1 MKIRILCMFICTLLL
16 SGCWDSE
23 NIEELSLVIGVGLDK
38 PGDKNLELTQQ
49 ILVPKKI
56 SAKEGSSSDPTQLS
70 ITKGETVHQ
79 MMRTS
84 ALKHNPTF
92 SQHLRLILLSKSV
105 IADEIGMDAI
115 INQFVR
121 DNGTRRSSYVFITNG
136 RTKDIFKM
144 NVEGE
149 PASNVIYDLTE
160 NNKVTIRMME
170 PVTLGEI
177 SEHLTSDDSFL
188 IPHVGEENGKLA
200 INGASIIKNKLWHQ
214 DLTPIEVQNVN
225 LFSGTVEGGVIDL
238 KRDGHLFSYEVY
250 SSKRKIKTDYKD
262 GKFKFTVTRTI
273 EGRLSEDWNP
283 NEDSFKDSYIKSIE
297 KTVEKEVHKT
307 VTTFITEKLQKEIKA
322 DVTGL
327 GNEVR
332 IHYPQK
338 WNKISRKWDDDYF
351 SNAEIDYRVNVIV
364 RDFGTKGANK

>member
-1 MKIRILCMFICTLLL
+1 MKIRILCIFICTLLL
-16 SGCWDSE
+16 SGCWDSK

-38 PGDKNLELTQQ
+38 PDDHNLELTQQ

-56 SAKEGSSSDPTQLS
+56 SSKEGSSSDPTQ
-70 ITKGETVHQ
+70 IAVTKGETVHQ

-92 SQHLRLILLSKSV
+92 SQHLRLILISKSV
-105 IADEIGMDAI
+105 IADHIGMDAI

-121 DNGTRRSSYVFITNG
+121 DNGTRRSSYVFVTDD

-144 NVEGE
+144 NDQGE

-160 NNKVTIRMME
+160 NNAVTIRMME

-188 IPHVGEENGKLA
+188 IPHVGKENGKLA
-200 INGASIIKNKLWHQ
+200 INGAAIIKDKLWSRN
-214 DLTPIEVQNVN
+214 LTPGEVQNIN
-225 LFSGTVEGGVIDL
+225 LFTGAVKGGVIDL
-238 KRDGHLFSYEVY
+238 RRNGYLFSYEVY
-250 SSKRKIKTDYKD
+250 SSNRKVKTSYKD
-262 GKFKFTVTRTI
+262 GKFTFTVTRNI

-283 NEDSFKDSYIKSIE
+283 DEDSFKDSYIKDIE
-297 KTVEKEVHKT
+297 RTVEKRLEDT
-307 VTTFITEKLQKEIKA
+307 VTAFIKGTLQKEIKT

-338 WNKISRKWDDDYF
+338 WKKISNKWDDYF
-351 SNAEIDYRVNVIV
+351 SNAEIEYHVNVVV
-364 RDFGTKGANK
+364 RDFGTKGASK

>member
-1 MKIRILCMFICTLLL
+1 MKIRILSMFMCVLLL
-16 SGCWDSE
+16 SGCWDSR

-38 PGDKNLELTQQ
+38 PDDENLELTQQ

-56 SAKEGSSSDPTQLS
+56 STQEGSPPDPTQLS
-70 ITKGETVHQ
+70 VTKGETVHQ
-79 MMRTS
+79 MTRTS

-92 SQHLRLILLSKSV
+92 PQHLRVILFSKDV
-105 IADEIGMDAI
+105 ISDNIGMDAL

-121 DNGTRRSSYVFITNG
+121 DNGTRRSSYVFVTDG

-144 NVEGE
+144 SDGGE
-149 PASNVIYDLTE
+149 PASNVIYDLTG
-160 NNKVTIRMME
+160 NNNVTIKMMN
-170 PVTLGEI
+170 PVTLGEV

-200 INGASIIKNKLWHQ
+200 INGASIIKNKFWVRN
-214 DLTPIEVQNVN
+214 LTPGEVQNIN
-225 LFSGTVEGGVIDL
+225 LFTGTVEGGVIDL
-238 KRDGHLFSYEVY
+238 KHKGNFFSYEVY
-250 SSKRKIKTDYKD
+250 SSNRKIKTIYKN
-262 GKFKFTVTRTI
+262 GKFKFIVTRNI

-283 NEDSFKDSYIKSIE
+283 NEDSFKDSYIKEIE
-297 KTVEKEVHKT
+297 KAVVKRLNQT
-307 VTTFITEKLQKEIKA
+307 VTSFITGKLQKEIKA

-338 WNKISRKWDDDYF
+338 WKEISSKWDDEYF
-351 SNAEIDYRVNVIV
+351 SNAEIDYRVNVII
-364 RDFGTKGANK
+364 RDFGTKGATK